1 MLVVGRDIEK
11 ERGKRGTSYILN
23 QLRLEHVILISDSQQ
38 ATVILNSEDCR
49 QYLETVLN
57 IAILACIR

>member
-1 MLVVGRDIEK
+1 MLVVGRDIEE

-23 QLRLEHVILISDSQQ
+23 QLRLKHVILISDSQQ

>member
-11 ERGKRGTSYILN
+11 EKGKRGTSYILN

-38 ATVILNSEDCR
+38 GTVILNSEDGR
-49 QYLETVLN
+49 QYLERVLN